1 MDNLFKKTNEGCSMS
16 RRQLIM
22 DGLFITTLLAIV
34 YLTMFPNMY
43 LGTGIAKGGHNFMPF
58 LMIKEIFLAGSGNI
72 AMFIPFGLLYPL
84 TFPNKSSFLFVLL
97 TGASLSCSIEMI
109 QWFMENRWSD
119 IDDLILNTFGTVLG
133 YGIFRGIREMKKRIF
148 LFL

>member
-1 MDNLFKKTNEGCSMS
+1 MNRK
-16 RRQLIM
+16 QIVM
-22 DGLFITTLLAIV
+22 DGLFLTSLLAIV

-43 LGTGIAKGGHNFMPF
+43 LGIGIAKGGHNFTPF
-58 LMIKEIFLAGSGNI
+58 LMIKEIFLDGSIFSAIVNNIGNI

-84 TFPNKSSFLFVLL
+84 TFPNKSSFLPVLL
-97 TGASLSCSIEMI
+97 AGAGLSCSIEII

-133 YGIFRGIREMKKRIF
+133 YGIYRGMRRTKKRISIF
-148 LFL
+148 L

>member
-1 MDNLFKKTNEGCSMS
+1 MNRK
-16 RRQLIM
+16 QIVM
-22 DGLFITTLLAIV
+22 DGLFLTSLLAIV

-43 LGTGIAKGGHNFMPF
+43 LGTGIAKGGHNFTPF
-58 LMIKEIFLAGSGNI
+58 LMIKEIFLDGSVFSAIVNNIGNI

-84 TFPNKSSFLFVLL
+84 TFPKKSSFLPVLL
-97 TGASLSCSIEMI
+97 AGAGLSCSIEMI

-133 YGIFRGIREMKKRIF
+133 YGIYRGIRRMKKRISIF
-148 LFL
+148 L